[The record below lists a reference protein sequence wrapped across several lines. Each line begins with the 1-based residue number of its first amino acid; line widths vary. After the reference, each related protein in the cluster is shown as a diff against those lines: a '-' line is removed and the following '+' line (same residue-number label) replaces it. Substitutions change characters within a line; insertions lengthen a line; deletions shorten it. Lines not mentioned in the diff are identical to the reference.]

1 MQDINERKFL
11 WLTSEEVT
19 DEDKNIIIDMDETE
33 LTNCFYRALSFG
45 TGGLRGE
52 IGMGD
57 DRMNLY
63 TVRHATRGLADY
75 LLSTDL
81 PKKVAIA
88 HDSRIMSR
96 EFAEAAALILAEKGI
111 TALMYPRL
119 EPTPTLS
126 FAVRDQGCG
135 AGICITA
142 SHNPAK
148 YNGYKVYGADGC
160 QITTEAA
167 KRIQQ
172 CITDAPLFARNT
184 LTMAQAREQGLV
196 RDLPEEVLD
205 RFLQAVEG
213 ERLRPEMRHVP
224 LKIVYT
230 PLNGTG
236 LECVTRML
244 KDCGITDVH
253 IVAEQEK
260 PDGHFPTCPY
270 PNPEIREALALGIR
284 DCGLYHPDLLLATD
298 PDCDRVGIAVMDGED
313 VRLMTGNEVG
323 ILLMDYIA
331 KTRIEKGTMPLKPV
345 MVTTIVSTA
354 MADQLAEKYGI
365 ELRRTLTGFKFIG
378 EQIGLLEKQGQKA
391 RYLFG
396 FEESY
401 GYLSGTH
408 ARDKDAVNASLL
420 ICEMARYY
428 KQQGMTLLDAM
439 NALYEEFG
447 RHFNGLHSYTFEG
460 AKGMTIMGE
469 KMQSLRADT
478 PKDIAGDV
486 VVSVKDYMAEG
497 TGLPASDVLEFRLAS
512 GAKLIVRPSGTEPKI
527 KAYTF
532 TSGKDE
538 QEAVEKE
545 AKMAQWM
552 NEKMGKA

>member
-1 MQDINERKFL
+1 MQDINARKFL
-11 WLTSEEVT
+11 WLTSDVVT
-19 DEDKNIIIDMDETE
+19 DEDKNTIIDMDETQ
-33 LTNCFYRALSFG
+33 LTNCFYRQLAFG

-75 LLSTDL
+75 LLSTAL
-81 PKKVAIA
+81 PRKVAIA

-96 EFAEAAALILAEKGI
+96 EFAEAAALVLAEQGI

-119 EPTPTLS
+119 EPTPALS

-167 KRIQQ
+167 NAIQQ
-172 CITDAPLFARNT
+172 CITAAPMFVKSK
-184 LTMAQAREQGLV
+184 LTFEEAKAQGMI
-196 RDLPEEVLD
+196 RDLPEDVLD

-213 ERLRPEMRHVP
+213 EQLRPELNQVP
-224 LKIVYT
+224 LKVVYT

-244 KDCGITDVH
+244 QDCGITDVH
-253 IVAEQEK
+253 VVAEQEH

-270 PNPEIREALALGIR
+270 PNPEIREALTLGIR
-284 DCGLYHPDLLLATD
+284 DCKAYQPDLLLATD
-298 PDCDRVGIAVMDGED
+298 PDCDRVGIAVPVGDD

-331 KTRIEKGTMPLKPV
+331 KTCIEKGTMPLKPV
-345 MVTTIVSTA
+345 MVTTIVSSA
-354 MADQLAEKYGI
+354 MADKVAEHYGI

-378 EQIGLLEKQGQKA
+378 EQIGLLEKAGQKA

-428 KQQGMTLLDAM
+428 KQQGMTLPEAM
-439 NALYEEFG
+439 DSLYQTYG
-447 RHFNGLHSYTFEG
+447 YRFNSLHSYTFEG
-460 AKGMTIMGE
+460 AKGMTVMGA
-469 KMQSLRADT
+469 KMTALRT
-478 PKDIAGDV
+478 NPPQTIAGAAVTD
-486 VVSVKDYMAEG
+486 VKDYLSQG
-497 TGLPASDVLEFRLAS
+497 TGLPAADVLTFCLD
-512 GAKLIVRPSGTEPKI
+512 GGDKVIIRPSGTEPKI

-532 TSGKDE
+532 TKAPDE
-538 QEAVEKE
+538 AAAKAREAQLGSWLD
-545 AKMAQWM
+545 AMM
-552 NEKMGKA
+552 RG

>member
-1 MQDINERKFL
+1 MQDMNARKFL
-11 WLTSEEVT
+11 WLTSDVVT
-19 DEDKNIIIDMDETE
+19 DEDKNTIIDMDETQ
-33 LTNCFYRALSFG
+33 LTNCFYRQLAFG

-75 LLSTDL
+75 LLSTTL
-81 PKKVAIA
+81 PRKVAIA

-96 EFAEAAALILAEKGI
+96 EFAEAAALVLAEQGI

-119 EPTPTLS
+119 EPTPALS

-167 KRIQQ
+167 NAIQQ
-172 CITDAPLFARNT
+172 CITAAPMFVKSK
-184 LTMAQAREQGLV
+184 LTFEEAKAQGLI
-196 RDLPEEVLD
+196 RDLPEDLLD

-213 ERLRPEMRHVP
+213 EQLRPELNQVP
-224 LKIVYT
+224 LKVVYT

-244 KDCGITDVH
+244 RDCGITDVH
-253 IVAEQEK
+253 VVAEQEH

-284 DCGLYHPDLLLATD
+284 DCKAYQPDLLLATD
-298 PDCDRVGIAVMDGED
+298 PDCDRVGIALPVGDD

-331 KTRIEKGTMPLKPV
+331 KTRMEKGTMPLKPV
-345 MVTTIVSTA
+345 VVTTIVSSA
-354 MADQLAEKYGI
+354 MADKVAEHYGI

-378 EQIGLLEKQGQKA
+378 EQIGLLEKAGQKA

-428 KQQGMTLLDAM
+428 KQQGMTLPEAM
-439 NALYEEFG
+439 DSLYQTYG
-447 RHFNGLHSYTFEG
+447 YHFNSLHSYTFEG
-460 AKGMTIMGE
+460 AKGMTVMGE
-469 KMQSLRADT
+469 KMTALRT
-478 PKDIAGDV
+478 NPPKTIAGAAVTD
-486 VVSVKDYMAEG
+486 VKDYLSQG
-497 TGLPASDVLEFRLAS
+497 TGLPAADVLTFCLD
-512 GAKLIVRPSGTEPKI
+512 GGDKVIIRPSGTEPKI

-532 TSGKDE
+532 TKAPDE
-538 QEAVEKE
+538 SAAKAREAQLGSWLDE
-545 AKMAQWM
+545 MM
-552 NEKMGKA
+552 RG

>member
-1 MQDINERKFL
+1 MQDMNARKFL
-11 WLTSEEVT
+11 WLTSDVVT
-19 DEDKNIIIDMDETE
+19 DEDKNTIIDMDETQ
-33 LTNCFYRALSFG
+33 LTNCFYRQLAFG

-75 LLSTDL
+75 LLSTTL
-81 PKKVAIA
+81 PRKVAIA

-96 EFAEAAALILAEKGI
+96 EFAEAAALVLAEQGI

-119 EPTPTLS
+119 EPTPALS

-167 KRIQQ
+167 NVIQQ
-172 CITDAPLFARNT
+172 CITAAPMFVKSK
-184 LTMAQAREQGLV
+184 LTFEEAKAQGLIC
-196 RDLPEEVLD
+196 DLPEDVLD

-213 ERLRPEMRHVP
+213 EQLRPELNQVP
-224 LKIVYT
+224 LKVVYT

-244 KDCGITDVH
+244 RDCGITDVH
-253 IVAEQEK
+253 VVAEQEH

-284 DCGLYHPDLLLATD
+284 DCKAYQPDLLLATD
-298 PDCDRVGIAVMDGED
+298 PDCDRVGIALPVGDD

-331 KTRIEKGTMPLKPV
+331 KTRMEKGTMPLKPV
-345 MVTTIVSTA
+345 VVTTIVSSA
-354 MADQLAEKYGI
+354 MADKVAEHYGI

-378 EQIGLLEKQGQKA
+378 EQIGLLEKAGQKA

-428 KQQGMTLLDAM
+428 KQQGMTLPEAM
-439 NALYEEFG
+439 DSLYQTYG
-447 RHFNGLHSYTFEG
+447 YHFNSLHSYTFEG
-460 AKGMTIMGE
+460 AKGMTVMGA
-469 KMQSLRADT
+469 KMTALRT
-478 PKDIAGDV
+478 NPPKTIAGAAVTD
-486 VVSVKDYMAEG
+486 VKDYLSQG
-497 TGLPASDVLEFRLAS
+497 TGLPAADVLTFCLD
-512 GAKLIVRPSGTEPKI
+512 GGDKVIIRPSGTEPKI

-532 TSGKDE
+532 TKAQDE
-538 QEAVEKE
+538 SAAKTREAQLGSWLDE
-545 AKMAQWM
+545 MM
-552 NEKMGKA
+552 RG

>member
-1 MQDINERKFL
+1 MQDINARKFQ
-11 WLTSEEVT
+11 WLTSDVVT
-19 DEDKNIIIDMDETE
+19 DEDKNTIIDMDETQ
-33 LTNCFYRALSFG
+33 LADCFYRQLAFG

-75 LLSTDL
+75 LLSTPL
-81 PKKVAIA
+81 PRKVAIA

-96 EFAEAAALILAEKGI
+96 EFAEAAALVLAEQGI

-119 EPTPTLS
+119 EPTPALS

-167 KRIQQ
+167 NAIQQ
-172 CITDAPLFARNT
+172 CIAAAPFFVKT
-184 LTMAQAREQGLV
+184 SLTFEAAKEQGLI

-213 ERLRPEMRHVP
+213 EQLRPELNQVP
-224 LKIVYT
+224 LKVVYT

-244 KDCGITDVH
+244 QDCGIKDVH
-253 IVAEQEK
+253 VVAEQEH

-284 DCGLYHPDLLLATD
+284 DCKAFHPDLLLATD
-298 PDCDRVGIAVMDGED
+298 PDCDRVGIAVPVGDD

-323 ILLMDYIA
+323 ILLLDYIA
-331 KTRIEKGTMPLKPV
+331 KTRMEKGTMPLKPV
-345 MVTTIVSTA
+345 AVTTIVSSA
-354 MADQLAEKYGI
+354 MADKVAEHYGI

-378 EQIGLLEKQGQKA
+378 EQIGLLEKAGQKA

-428 KQQGMTLLDAM
+428 KQQGMTLPEAM
-439 NALYEEFG
+439 DSLYQTYG
-447 RHFNGLHSYTFEG
+447 YHFNSLHSYTFEG
-460 AKGMTIMGE
+460 AKGMTIMAD
-469 KMQSLRADT
+469 KMTALRT
-478 PKDIAGDV
+478 HPPKTMAGAAV
-486 VVSVKDYMAEG
+486 TGGKDYLSQG
-497 TGLPASDVLEFRLAS
+497 TGLPAADVLTFCLE
-512 GAKLIVRPSGTEPKI
+512 GGDKVIIRPSGTEPKI

-532 TSGKDE
+532 TTASDE
-538 QEAVEKE
+538 NAAKAKE
-545 AKMAQWM
+545 ARLGDWLDDWM
-552 NEKMGKA
+552 KG